1 MTRQGR
7 RALVGEH
14 RLIER
19 QLGPCDRL
27 AAFLKSHAH
36 TRPQG
41 QPPPPSPVVTI
52 SGLIGSGR
60 ARLGKALAAELG
72 YELVG
77 REILDAVASD
87 LKCQRELLETLDER
101 MRSNV
106 EVLLESWLRGR
117 AIGKEDYIQALF
129 RVVGSVAERG
139 GAVIIGRAAGLIL
152 GPRAALRICL
162 VASVEQR
169 IGRVRETRG
178 VSEKEAREFVAER
191 DREQSRFCRRH
202 FGCEITDPRVHDLVI
217 NTDRIPPES
226 AAPVVLSAL
235 AARGVAVPSRA
246 Q

>member
-1 MTRQGR
+1 MTGQGR
-7 RALVGEH
+7 RAPIGEH

-27 AAFLKSHAH
+27 AAFLKSQSH
-36 TRPQG
+36 TKPRTQPT
-41 QPPPPSPVVTI
+41 PPPVITI

-60 ARLGKALAAELG
+60 GRLGKALADELG

-87 LKCQRELLETLDER
+87 LKCQRELLENLDER

-117 AIGKEDYIQALF
+117 AIEKEDYIQALF

-152 GPRAALRICL
+152 GPRAGLRICL

-169 IGRVRETRG
+169 VGRVRETRG
-178 VSEKEAREFVAER
+178 LSEKEAREFVAER
-191 DREQSRFCRRH
+191 DREQSRFCRRY
-202 FGCEITDPRVHDLVI
+202 FGCEITDPSVHDLVI
-217 NTDRIPPES
+217 NTDRIAPES
-226 AAPVVLSAL
+226 AVPVVRAAL
-235 AARGVAVPSRA
+235 AARR
-246 Q
+246 